1 RDTTSLVFV
10 GPEGA
15 VLVDCG
21 GSPVQKLRLA
31 RVDPL
36 DVAYVVV
43 THLHP
48 DHAYGL
54 PALVQNLIL
63 LGRRTPL
70 VVRCRPE
77 HVEPLMSLLKLFGVW
92 ERPGMFSLWVQ
103 AIGPGEGAHAF
114 ELGPLVV
121 RTSPVEHG
129 SMPNFAVRADA
140 GARGVVYSSDTE
152 PCDAVV
158 ALARGA
164 DTLIHEATF
173 PDRDRGRFG
182 VHSTAGEAGAVAARA
197 GVRRLILAHIEAD
210 YHDELPAM
218 ADEARRR
225 FGGDVGAVLGERDT
239 EGARDVP
246 GPARQARRV
255 AGDATP
261 TRHGREPQHGLEGA
275 DEHAARP
282 ADGPGDRVQQIV
294 DPVVEVHVRD
304 AALAV
309 EDRAAAGSE
318 GGV

>member
-1 RDTTSLVFV
+1 MTHFAFLGTSGAVPSPARDTTSLVFV

-31 RVDPL
+31 RVNPL

-114 ELGPLVV
+114 ELGPLV
-121 RTSPVEHG
+121 
-129 SMPNFAVRADA
+129 ADA

-173 PDRDRGRFG
+173 PDRDRGRLG

-225 FGGDVGAVLGERDT
+225 FGG
-239 EGARDVP
+239 
-246 GPARQARRV
+246 
-255 AGDATP
+255 
-261 TRHGREPQHGLEGA
+261 
-275 DEHAARP
+275 
-282 ADGPGDRVQQIV
+282 
-294 DPVVEVHVRD
+294 VVEIAQEFVPYP
-304 AALAV
+304 L
-309 EDRAAAGSE
+309 
-318 GGV
+318 